1 MRANGQWLTATV
13 SIFFLTSGVDIEI
26 MIILVFY
33 KPSLSMNIANT
44 PAIHEDN
51 PVCIRTTRTYKPR
64 EYLFESP
71 HSAPYNTG
79 DAAHIME
86 PAVNRVGLQKSVSIH
101 TFQHSFAARYTCQG
115 VHIRYRHLLEIR
127 SPLDD
132 MEI

>member
-1 MRANGQWLTATV
+1 MA
-13 SIFFLTSGVDIEI
+13 
-26 MIILVFY
+26 ILVFC
-33 KPSLSMNIANT
+33 KPPLSMSIANT
-44 PAIHEDN
+44 PAIQEDN
-51 PVCIRTTRTYKPR
+51 PVCFRTARTFKPR

-71 HSAPYNTG
+71 HGAPYKNG

-86 PAVNRVGLQKSVSIH
+86 PAVNRAGLQKSVSIH